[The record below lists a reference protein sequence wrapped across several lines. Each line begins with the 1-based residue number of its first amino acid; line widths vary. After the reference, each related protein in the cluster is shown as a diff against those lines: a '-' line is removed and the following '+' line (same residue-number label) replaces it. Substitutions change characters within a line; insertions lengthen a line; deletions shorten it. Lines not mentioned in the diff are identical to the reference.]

1 MLERKERMNYNRFKE
16 DLLAEVRARLP
27 SEQGYEADYSGE
39 HRKHSEYLKICYR
52 NIDLIELPVNMFANQ
67 YEGHSELARIA
78 VQIREM
84 VHFVQGYPEPERPEF
99 SYADYDTVKGN
110 LAVRLEPAEKEEE
123 AAGSVYEKH
132 PLGILSA
139 YYRVLGKEGSHWQW
153 TRVPTHMQQFYGVS
167 QKEILAE
174 GLANT
179 KENSPLRIYPI
190 PVKGQ
195 ESTAVV
201 TTFER
206 SYGATALLY
215 PGVQE
220 ELRRQMHGDYY
231 VVPLNVHEILA
242 VRKRPPIKE
251 EQIRIFQ
258 KQMLQE
264 MLGKDFLSSGLFLYH
279 SREKQLTVCGDQAD
293 HRRKSP
299 DHVR

>member
-1 MLERKERMNYNRFKE
+1 MNYNRFKE

-39 HRKHSEYLKICYR
+39 HRKHSEYLKIRCR
-52 NIDLIELPVNMFANQ
+52 NIDLTELPVNMLANQ
-67 YEGHSELARIA
+67 YEGQPDLVQIVE
-78 VQIREM
+78 QIREM
-84 VHFVQGYPEPERPEF
+84 IHFVQGYPEPERPEF

-139 YYRVLGKEGSHWQW
+139 YYRVLGKEGRHWQW

-174 GLANT
+174 GLTNT

-242 VRKRPPIKE
+242 VRKCSPFKE
-251 EQIRIFQ
+251 EQIRFYQ
-258 KQMLQE
+258 KRIRQE
-264 MLGKDFLSSGLFLYH
+264 SPGKDFLSSELFLYH
-279 SREKQLTVCGDQAD
+279 SKEKTLTVCENQAV
-293 HRRKSP
+293 HCRKPP

>member
-1 MLERKERMNYNRFKE
+1 MNYNRFKE

-27 SEQGYEADYSGE
+27 SEQGYEADYSGK
-39 HRKHSEYLKICYR
+39 HRKHSEYLKIRYR
-52 NIDLIELPVNMFANQ
+52 NIDLTELPVIMFANQ
-67 YEGHSELARIA
+67 YEEHPELVQI
-78 VQIREM
+78 VEQIREM
-84 VHFVQGYPEPERPEF
+84 VHFVQGYPEPERQEF

-167 QKEILAE
+167 PKEIVAG

-195 ESTAVV
+195 ESTVVV

-242 VRKRPPIKE
+242 VRKRSPFKE
-251 EQIRIFQ
+251 EQIRSYQ
-258 KQMLQE
+258 KRIRQE
-264 MLGKDFLSSGLFLYH
+264 SPGKDFLSSELFLYH
-279 SREKQLTVCGDQAD
+279 SKEKTLTVCENQKD
-293 HRRKSP
+293 HCRKPP

>member
-1 MLERKERMNYNRFKE
+1 MNYSKFKE
-16 DLLAEVRARLP
+16 DILAEVRARLP

-39 HRKHSEYLKICYR
+39 HRKHSEYLKIRYR
-52 NIDLIELPVNMFANQ
+52 NIDLTELPVNMLANQ
-67 YEGHSELARIA
+67 YEGQPDLARIA
-78 VQIREM
+78 KQIREM
-84 VHFVQGYPEPERPEF
+84 IHFVQGYPEPERPEF
-99 SYADYDTVKGN
+99 SYADYDTIKGN
-110 LAVRLEPAEKEEE
+110 LAVRLEPAEKAEE

-139 YYRVLGKEGSHWQW
+139 YYRVLGKEGNCWQW
-153 TRVPTHMQQFYGVS
+153 TRVPMHMQQFYSVS
-167 QKEILAE
+167 PKEILAA

-201 TTFER
+201 TTFDR
-206 SYGATALLY
+206 SYGATAFLY

-242 VRKRPPIKE
+242 VRKRSPFKE
-251 EQIRIFQ
+251 EQIRSHQ
-258 KQMLQE
+258 KRIRQE
-264 MLGKDFLSSGLFLYH
+264 SPGKDFLSSELFLYH
-279 SREKQLTVCGDQAD
+279 SKEKTLTVCENQAD
-293 HRRKSP
+293 HCRKSP

>member
-1 MLERKERMNYNRFKE
+1 MQYNKFKE
-16 DLLAEVRARLP
+16 ELLAEVKARLP

-39 HRKHSEYLKICYR
+39 SENASEYLKIRYR
-52 NIDLIELPVNMFANQ
+52 DAVLTELPLKVFVTA
-67 YEGHSELARIA
+67 YEEHQDPGRLAGE
-78 VQIREM
+78 IREM
-84 VHFVQGYPEPERPEF
+84 VHLIHGYPEPERPEF

-139 YYRVLGKEGSHWQW
+139 YYRVLGKDGDRWQW
-153 TRVPTHMQQFYGVS
+153 TRVPVHMQQFYGVS
-167 QKEILAE
+167 QKEILAA

-179 KENSPLRIYPI
+179 KEHSPLRIYPI

-195 ESTAVV
+195 ETMAAV
-201 TTFER
+201 TTFDR
-206 SYGATALLY
+206 VYGATAFLY

-242 VRKRPPIKE
+242 VRKRSPIKE
-251 EQIRIFQ
+251 EQIRVFQ
-258 KQMLQE
+258 KQMWQE
-264 MLGKDFLSSGLFLYH
+264 TPGKDFLSTGLFLYH
-279 SREKQLTVCGDQAD
+279 SREKRLTVCGNQAD
-293 HRRKSP
+293 HCRKSP

>member
-1 MLERKERMNYNRFKE
+1 MHYNKFKE
-16 DLLAEVRARLP
+16 DLLAEVKARLP

-39 HRKHSEYLKICYR
+39 SKNASEYLKIRYR
-52 NIDLIELPVNMFANQ
+52 GAVLTELPLKVFVTA
-67 YEGHSELARIA
+67 YEEHQGPGRIA
-78 VQIREM
+78 GEIREII
-84 VHFVQGYPEPERPEF
+84 HLIHGYPEPERPEF

-110 LAVRLEPAEKEEE
+110 LAVRLEPAEKEKE

-132 PLGILSA
+132 PMGILSA
-139 YYRVLGKEGSHWQW
+139 YYRVLGKDGDRWQW
-153 TRVPTHMQQFYGVS
+153 TRVPVHMQQFYGVS
-167 QKEILAE
+167 QKEILAA

-195 ESTAVV
+195 ETMAAV
-201 TTFER
+201 TTFDR

-231 VVPLNVHEILA
+231 VIPLNVHEILA
-242 VRKRPPIKE
+242 VRKRSSIKE
-251 EQIRIFQ
+251 EQIRVFQ
-258 KQMLQE
+258 KQMRRE
-264 MLGKDFLSSGLFLYH
+264 TPGKDFLSRELFFYH
-279 SREKQLTVCGDQAD
+279 SREKRLTVCENQAD
-293 HRRKSP
+293 HCRKPP